1 MFQRGY
7 SSTHGELDTLAVDLQ
22 GSIWDSLYNILQ
34 MAREITIQAA
44 EYEQLIKRSEKLKKI
59 EDMLEKAYETD
70 DSGELVGEDDLASIG
85 ESLALIMGYL

>member
-1 MFQRGY
+1 
-7 SSTHGELDTLAVDLQ
+7 
-22 GSIWDSLYNILQ
+22 